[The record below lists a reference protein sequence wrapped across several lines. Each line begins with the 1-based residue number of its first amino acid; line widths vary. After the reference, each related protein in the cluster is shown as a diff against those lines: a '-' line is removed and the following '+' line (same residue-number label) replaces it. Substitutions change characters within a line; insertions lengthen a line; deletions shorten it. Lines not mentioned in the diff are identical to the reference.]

1 MTMHWTEWEEKVLRT
16 FLDGDRL
23 RQIPARWKK
32 REVILRWLIER
43 FEPGVAYSEHEV
55 NRILQAHHPDSA
67 TLRRE
72 FVVHGFMERTR
83 STYRRPRDSERPG
96 PDATNRV

>member
-1 MTMHWTEWEEKVLRT
+1 MTERWTEWERKVLRT
-16 FLDGDRL
+16 FLDGQRL

-43 FEPGVAYSEHEV
+43 FEPGVEYSEQDV
-55 NRILQAHHPDSA
+55 NRILKENHPDSA

-72 FVVHGFMERTR
+72 FVVHGFMDRNH
-83 STYRRPRDSERPG
+83 SIYRRTPAPDRPG
-96 PDATNRV
+96 SDAADRV

>member
-1 MTMHWTEWEEKVLRT
+1 MTTTWTEWEEKVLRV
-16 FLDGDRL
+16 FLDGQCL

-43 FEPGVAYSEHEV
+43 FEPGVEYSEQDV
-55 NRILQAHHPDSA
+55 NRILKEHHPDSA

-83 STYRRPRDSERPG
+83 STYRRPLPAQGPG
-96 PDATNRV
+96 SDTTDRV

>member
-1 MTMHWTEWEEKVLRT
+1 MTGRWMEWEEKVLQT

-43 FEPGVAYSEHEV
+43 FEPGVTYSEKDV
-55 NRILQAHHPDSA
+55 NRILQEHHPDSA

-83 STYRRPRDSERPG
+83 STYRRPLAPARPG
-96 PDATNRV
+96 SDSTDRV

>member
-1 MTMHWTEWEEKVLRT
+1 MTDSWTEWEEKVLQT
-16 FLDGDRL
+16 FLDGQCL

-43 FEPGVAYSEHEV
+43 FEPGVEYSEQDV
-55 NRILQAHHPDSA
+55 NHILKEHHPDSA

-72 FVVHGFMERTR
+72 FVVHGFMERIH
-83 STYRRPRDSERPG
+83 STYRRSSPAKGPG
-96 PDATNRV
+96 SDTTDRV

>member
-1 MTMHWTEWEEKVLRT
+1 MTKQWADWETKVLRT

-43 FEPGVAYSEHEV
+43 FEPGVEYSEEEV
-55 NRILQAHHPDSA
+55 NRILQEHHPDSA

-72 FVVHGFMERTR
+72 FVVHGFMDRTR
-83 STYRRPRDSERPG
+83 SIYRRSPASDGPG
-96 PDATNRV
+96 SDEADRV